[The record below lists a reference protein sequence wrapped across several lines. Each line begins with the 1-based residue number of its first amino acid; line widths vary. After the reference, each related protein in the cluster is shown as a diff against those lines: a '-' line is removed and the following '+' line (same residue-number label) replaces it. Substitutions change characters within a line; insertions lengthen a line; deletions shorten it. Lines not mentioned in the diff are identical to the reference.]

1 LNGKVAE
8 DPAQYYQSIRIL
20 RYFPNYI
27 ELSFKPFSSINV
39 KLEYWVP
46 GSQLI
51 AGRILITNTAQ
62 ENCNITL
69 ELAEILIPSPDGYR
83 MTINEIDMTTILVGS
98 TSNISPLL
106 FLTGGAQAGKSPYPS
121 LQSEY
126 TIPPK
131 GKQEAYWAHASLSDM
146 VSSFRLAKELNRK
159 NWNSEIARI
168 TRENSKQVEIHTG
181 NKDWDTFFYLSQ
193 NSAYQLLLQPTN
205 HCNSISNVAIRNP
218 DQGFSLLG
226 NGTDYNHQWN
236 GQTPLESL
244 YLANFLL
251 PAYPDLMKGF
261 LDNFLDIQTPEGE
274 IDLKPGLA
282 GQRSHLLA
290 TPLLAHIA
298 LQIYK
303 YSIDIVYL
311 EAVFPKLL
319 LFFYAWFTNSHDRDD
334 DLIPE
339 WDQVSQTGFDDL
351 PFFSLHHQRS
361 LGIDIS
367 SFESPGLCS
376 FLYNECISL
385 ITIANIL
392 NNKDPI
398 IQLET
403 YALKLKLMI
412 EQSWNE
418 RNACFSYRDRD
429 THISSSGEDMGTI
442 QGSGII
448 EINSNFPQPVRPIF
462 YIESRPEVT
471 HPTTIYIHG
480 IATSGTHRVE
490 NITPNQIHWYLG
502 NGYVTGA
509 NTYIKIEFIEING
522 THPDDIIVIK
532 TADYSLMDQT
542 LLFPLWAGIPS
553 KEMAK
558 ILVNLT
564 ITNKKKYLGP
574 SGLRTW
580 IELPNINEPDE
591 ENNGIYLPWTALILD
606 GLVQYGER
614 SKAAEIFMRLMKSI
628 SKGSKKN
635 PTLNPPYQNKANI
648 LFGVQN
654 SLATLIPQGLFL
666 RILGI
671 EIINPYTVEIS
682 GQNPFP
688 WPVQI
693 QYQGLTIIKQDKQ
706 TYVSF
711 PDGQTHTVENGQM
724 QRITCRKSD

>member
-1 LNGKVAE
+1 
-8 DPAQYYQSIRIL
+8 
-20 RYFPNYI
+20 
-27 ELSFKPFSSINV
+27 
-39 KLEYWVP
+39 
-46 GSQLI
+46 
-51 AGRILITNTAQ
+51 
-62 ENCNITL
+62 
-69 ELAEILIPSPDGYR
+69 
-83 MTINEIDMTTILVGS
+83 
-98 TSNISPLL
+98 
-106 FLTGGAQAGKSPYPS
+106 
-121 LQSEY
+121 
-126 TIPPK
+126 
-131 GKQEAYWAHASLSDM
+131 
-146 VSSFRLAKELNRK
+146 
-159 NWNSEIARI
+159 
-168 TRENSKQVEIHTG
+168 
-181 NKDWDTFFYLSQ
+181 
-193 NSAYQLLLQPTN
+193 
-205 HCNSISNVAIRNP
+205 
-218 DQGFSLLG
+218 
-226 NGTDYNHQWN
+226 
-236 GQTPLESL
+236 
-244 YLANFLL
+244 
-251 PAYPDLMKGF
+251 
-261 LDNFLDIQTPEGE
+261 
-274 IDLKPGLA
+274 
-282 GQRSHLLA
+282 
-290 TPLLAHIA
+290 
-298 LQIYK
+298 
-303 YSIDIVYL
+303 
-311 EAVFPKLL
+311 
-319 LFFYAWFTNSHDRDD
+319 
-334 DLIPE
+334 
-339 WDQVSQTGFDDL
+339 
-351 PFFSLHHQRS
+351 
-361 LGIDIS
+361 
-367 SFESPGLCS
+367 
-376 FLYNECISL
+376 
-385 ITIANIL
+385 
-392 NNKDPI
+392 
-398 IQLET
+398 
-403 YALKLKLMI
+403 
-412 EQSWNE
+412 
-418 RNACFSYRDRD
+418 
-429 THISSSGEDMGTI
+429 
-442 QGSGII
+442 
-448 EINSNFPQPVRPIF
+448 
-462 YIESRPEVT
+462 
-471 HPTTIYIHG
+471 
-480 IATSGTHRVE
+480 
-490 NITPNQIHWYLG
+490 
-502 NGYVTGA
+502 VTGA